1 MYILLR
7 TLCSNRRGRCGT
19 ILLKKSLSKF
29 NKSLLCHFIIAN
41 ILIYKC
47 SHPDFSVFKHDF
59 AMQNVSKMHMY
70 FPLIFKIFLN
80 IFRHLRLSEEDDDDL
95 ILSMDSMED
104 FRSNEPT
111 FSYNK

>member
-1 MYILLR
+1 
-7 TLCSNRRGRCGT
+7 
-19 ILLKKSLSKF
+19 
-29 NKSLLCHFIIAN
+29 
-41 ILIYKC
+41 
-47 SHPDFSVFKHDF
+47 
-59 AMQNVSKMHMY
+59 MQNVSKMHMY